1 MHDAETEDPLNVPT
15 LPVTNKRMPK
25 TSKKF
30 GRGKTRGGDQKGA
43 RATRVPQVVTTEVIG
58 SNPPSSSNTSVPKK
72 KITKLQLSK
81 QLTKSMNKR
90 KQSEEKAERAQKKL
104 AIATANCKTLAALAQ
119 EWRKIIVA
127 TEQTCER
134 LVNKARTTAE
144 AAVQDCK
151 LLVDEAIEMSTAK
164 SDRII
169 TLAHN
174 TAEKMVASITA
185 KSDRIIKLARN
196 RQDASFEGAFP
207 LYVGR
212 SHMVAFLNE
221 RLCAGV
227 SENILQ
233 RNLFIILESSEMIAQ
248 LRLCSIFYLTII
260 VPMRWLASNTFK
272 LAHRNWGEKSMG
284 RVIDLVYDAFV
295 AIQADGALIL
305 DYDFMMGVFG
315 ELQTELPEF
324 STYMTWFFEE
334 KESNP
339 IGSSSKEERVLSVD
353 KGTEMLFFPTEKQN
367 MQTNDLCSRLAA
379 GLASC
384 LILELEDP
392 RKANSDYLSI
402 KGGKYS
408 WAEVSDAE
416 KDACMG
422 LKAVND
428 PSESVFSTF
437 TEALS
442 TAGRVGL
449 DGAAGQGQARYNNDM
464 GGAHEYMVTGRKGKG
479 EGEDNP
485 VLGLFHQLPEELTD
499 SLIVTG
505 KRHAKATRQD
515 FNRKLRMQ
523 EEKSEQKEKLA
534 KEKKLAASKQDFL
547 NASYLHQQYTSPRC
561 STTVAEAMREFDN
574 LKTNAARYRYLK
586 EQILIRYV
594 GLGWEEAYHPWSK
607 GGYIYTPNE
616 LLRHLTMVV
625 IPLQRT
631 KSVPKHP
638 PMNLPTRPS
647 LPTLGTKASDIIDMD
662 SQSTQQNVQ
671 LQMDAYRERERL
683 EEEGIGD
690 QLSELQQNSWKIF
703 DGKKLKT
710 SPWGIDMLCEYVDD
724 ECEPT
729 YVWCQGK
736 VVELVRQTD
745 TVAVVKIEWNE
756 TCLQPGDPKVTKHV
770 LKKSK
775 WNPTTKDAW
784 RTNGAWRQ
792 DLLHL
797 IK

>member
-1 MHDAETEDPLNVPT
+1 M
-15 LPVTNKRMPK
+15 
-25 TSKKF
+25 
-30 GRGKTRGGDQKGA
+30 Q
-43 RATRVPQVVTTEVIG
+43 RATGQGDMLCAWMETFCPGSLFLPIVRVLNG
-58 SNPPSSSNTSVPKK
+58 
-72 KITKLQLSK
+72 
-81 QLTKSMNKR
+81 
-90 KQSEEKAERAQKKL
+90 
-104 AIATANCKTLAALAQ
+104 
-119 EWRKIIVA
+119 
-127 TEQTCER
+127 
-134 LVNKARTTAE
+134 
-144 AAVQDCK
+144 
-151 LLVDEAIEMSTAK
+151 
-164 SDRII
+164 
-169 TLAHN
+169 
-174 TAEKMVASITA
+174 
-185 KSDRIIKLARN
+185 N
-196 RQDASFEGAFP
+196 RQDASFDGAFP

-248 LRLCSIFYLTII
+248 LHLCSIFYLTII

-305 DYDFMMGVFG
+305 DY
-315 ELQTELPEF
+315 
-324 STYMTWFFEE
+324 
-334 KESNP
+334 
-339 IGSSSKEERVLSVD
+339 
-353 KGTEMLFFPTEKQN
+353 EMLFFPTEKQN

-464 GGAHEYMVTGRKGKG
+464 GRSHEYMVTGRRGKG
-479 EGEDNP
+479 EGEDKP
-485 VLGLFHQLPEELTD
+485 VLDLFHQLPEELTD
-499 SLIVTG
+499 SLIVMG
-505 KRHAKATRQD
+505 KRHAKATRRD

-662 SQSTQQNVQ
+662 SQSTQQNVK

-690 QLSELQQNSWKIF
+690 QLSKLQQNSWKIF

>member
-1 MHDAETEDPLNVPT
+1 
-15 LPVTNKRMPK
+15 
-25 TSKKF
+25 
-30 GRGKTRGGDQKGA
+30 
-43 RATRVPQVVTTEVIG
+43 
-58 SNPPSSSNTSVPKK
+58 
-72 KITKLQLSK
+72 
-81 QLTKSMNKR
+81 
-90 KQSEEKAERAQKKL
+90 
-104 AIATANCKTLAALAQ
+104 
-119 EWRKIIVA
+119 
-127 TEQTCER
+127 
-134 LVNKARTTAE
+134 
-144 AAVQDCK
+144 
-151 LLVDEAIEMSTAK
+151 
-164 SDRII
+164 
-169 TLAHN
+169 
-174 TAEKMVASITA
+174 
-185 KSDRIIKLARN
+185 
-196 RQDASFEGAFP
+196 
-207 LYVGR
+207 
-212 SHMVAFLNE
+212 
-221 RLCAGV
+221 
-227 SENILQ
+227 
-233 RNLFIILESSEMIAQ
+233 
-248 LRLCSIFYLTII
+248 
-260 VPMRWLASNTFK
+260 
-272 LAHRNWGEKSMG
+272 MG

-295 AIQADGALIL
+295 AIQADDALIL

-464 GGAHEYMVTGRKGKG
+464 GWAHEYMVTGRKGKG
-479 EGEDNP
+479 EGEDNT

>member
-1 MHDAETEDPLNVPT
+1 
-15 LPVTNKRMPK
+15 
-25 TSKKF
+25 
-30 GRGKTRGGDQKGA
+30 
-43 RATRVPQVVTTEVIG
+43 
-58 SNPPSSSNTSVPKK
+58 
-72 KITKLQLSK
+72 
-81 QLTKSMNKR
+81 
-90 KQSEEKAERAQKKL
+90 
-104 AIATANCKTLAALAQ
+104 
-119 EWRKIIVA
+119 
-127 TEQTCER
+127 
-134 LVNKARTTAE
+134 
-144 AAVQDCK
+144 
-151 LLVDEAIEMSTAK
+151 
-164 SDRII
+164 
-169 TLAHN
+169 
-174 TAEKMVASITA
+174 
-185 KSDRIIKLARN
+185 
-196 RQDASFEGAFP
+196 
-207 LYVGR
+207 
-212 SHMVAFLNE
+212 
-221 RLCAGV
+221 
-227 SENILQ
+227 
-233 RNLFIILESSEMIAQ
+233 
-248 LRLCSIFYLTII
+248 
-260 VPMRWLASNTFK
+260 
-272 LAHRNWGEKSMG
+272 MG

-295 AIQADGALIL
+295 DIQADGALIL
-305 DYDFMMGVFG
+305 DYDFMMGIFG

-334 KESNP
+334 KEANP
-339 IGSSSKEERVLSVD
+339 IGSSSKDERVLSVD
-353 KGTEMLFFPTEKQN
+353 KGTEMLFYPTEKQN

-392 RKANSDYLSI
+392 RKANSDYLTI

-408 WAEVSDAE
+408 WAEVADAE

-464 GGAHEYMVTGRKGKG
+464 GRAHEYMVTGREGKGK
-479 EGEDNP
+479 DNP

-505 KRHAKATRQD
+505 KRHAKATRRD
-515 FNRKLRMQ
+515 FNRKLRIQ
-523 EEKSEQKEKLA
+523 EEKSEQKEKFA
-534 KEKKLAASKQDFL
+534 KEKKLMASKQDFL

-616 LLRHLTMVV
+616 LLRHFTMVV

-631 KSVPKHP
+631 KSVPEHP

-647 LPTLGTKASDIIDMD
+647 LPTLGTKASDIVDMD
-662 SQSTQQNVQ
+662 SQSTKINAQ
-671 LQMDAYRERERL
+671 LQMDAYRERELL

-690 QLSELQQNSWKIF
+690 QLSELQQISWKIF
-703 DGKKLKT
+703 DAKKLKST
-710 SPWGIDMLCEYVDD
+710 PWGIDMLCEYIDD
-724 ECEPT
+724 ECEPM
-729 YVWCQGK
+729 YVWCQGN

-745 TVAVVKIEWNE
+745 TEAVVKIEWNE
-756 TCLQPGDPKVTKHV
+756 TCLQPGDPKVTKNV

-784 RTNGAWRQ
+784 RKNGAWRQ